1 MCIAAGQLQVLLP
14 AVAQERLQGFLH
26 ETEALLHVLE
36 HMEKNI
42 ELPYWYPPQL
52 LAQVKRILHH
62 NSVSMIYSK
71 TSEERMLWGRPFCPL
86 FGGCPL
92 SEAPTFNDQYSCS
105 KVFTIQHI
113 IVRTDT
119 CF

>member
-1 MCIAAGQLQVLLP
+1 MVMCRIIAQQEGELGKGLMTCTFLQID
-14 AVAQERLQGFLH
+14 
-26 ETEALLHVLE
+26 T
-36 HMEKNI
+36 
-42 ELPYWYPPQL
+42 
-52 LAQVKRILHH
+52 
-62 NSVSMIYSK
+62 YSK
-71 TSEERMLWGRPFCPL
+71 TSEERTLWGRPFCPL

-119 CF
+119 LYMFLVNE